1 MNLVENFLF
10 LFFLG
15 STVGWIIELFYRK
28 IIHGRWNNPGFLHG
42 PYLPIYGFGLC
53 LLTLIY
59 YLFNKYNLPAYLSI
73 ITMTISMVLIELIG
87 GLMFINTP
95 KKLWDYSNEWGNYK
109 GVICPLYSLIWALV
123 SVLYYFLLGDK
134 ILKIINYITIHNNPL
149 IYILLLCF
157 YIMIFVDV
165 IRSFKHLKALCK
177 EIKLNL

>member
-1 MNLVENFLF
+1 MSLFLAFCF
-10 LFFLG
+10 LFFIG
-15 STVGWIIELFYRK
+15 SLVGWVLELLYAKLTMKK
-28 IIHGRWNNPGFLHG
+28 IINPGFFVG
-42 PYLPIYGFGLC
+42 PWVPIYGFGLC